1 MLKKISIMSFVVLSL
16 GLAACEPPS
25 GTISPSNGQSQT
37 DNITIQGVVN
47 DPSDKP
53 MANVAITI
61 KENAKVLGQTTTN
74 DKGEFSMSVPKVFG
88 DSYFIEAKKT
98 MTDGDLTQTLL
109 ITSNEKA
116 NFTGANKLVKTQL
129 AANPNPIQ

>member
-1 MLKKISIMSFVVLSL
+1 MLKKISVMSFVVLSL

-25 GTISPSNGQSQT
+25 GTTSPSNGSSQT
-37 DNITIQGVVN
+37 DKITIQGIVN

-53 MANVAITI
+53 VANVDITI

-98 MTDGDLTQTLL
+98 MSDGDLTQTLL
-109 ITSNEKA
+109 ITSSEKA